1 MNTDLEQRLRSAL
14 AAQATR
20 VTPDRL
26 RPALPPTALPARSPA
41 SVLLRRAAWVAATL
55 LLVAA
60 AVITLRPTGPA
71 PQHPTVVPPSPS
83 SSSNPPSPVP
93 STSSPPS
100 PSPSRSPSLS
110 HSNSNSPSPAA
121 LSGDGVAPS
130 KGDVVASPGI
140 RSSAP

>member
-41 SVLLRRAAWVAATL
+41 PMLLRRAAWAAATL
-55 LLVAA
+55 LLVAV

-93 STSSPPS
+93 SPAPSTSTPPS
-100 PSPSRSPSLS
+100 PSPSRSLSLS
-110 HSNSNSPSPAA
+110 HSPIPASR
-121 LSGDGVAPS
+121 SGDDVAPS
-130 KGDVVASPGI
+130 QGHVIASPGT